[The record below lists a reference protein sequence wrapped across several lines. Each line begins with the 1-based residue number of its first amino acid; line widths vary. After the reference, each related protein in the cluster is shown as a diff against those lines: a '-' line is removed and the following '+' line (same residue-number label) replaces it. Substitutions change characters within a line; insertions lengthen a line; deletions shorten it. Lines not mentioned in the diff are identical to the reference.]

1 MGFALFAPFG
11 AAGTYEISRRLES
24 GEPLSL
30 SAVMG
35 AVWSRAGKD
44 LGWLALASLFIF
56 IVWLYLAL
64 VALLSFYGA
73 SIPSPPQ
80 LLADVFSTPY
90 GMMFLLVGNG
100 LGAIIALA
108 VFSITAFSPPL
119 VVDRDVDFVTAMTAS
134 VRAVVA
140 NPRPMLAWAIVIGAD
155 LAVSF
160 ATLFVALLAI
170 FPVLGHTTW
179 HLYRRVIV

>member
-1 MGFALFAPFG
+1 M
-11 AAGTYEISRRLES
+11 I
-24 GEPLSL
+24 
-30 SAVMG
+30 G

-44 LGWLALASLFIF
+44 LGWLALVSLFTF
-56 IVWLYLAL
+56 IVWLDLAL
-64 VALLSFYGA
+64 FVFLTFYGA
-73 SIPSPPQ
+73 SIPSLPQ
-80 LLADVFSTPY
+80 LFANIFSTPY
-90 GMMFLLVGNG
+90 GMTFLLVGNA
-100 LGAIIALA
+100 LGAIIALI

-134 VRAVVA
+134 VRAVMA

-155 LAVSF
+155 LAIAF

-170 FPVLGHTTW
+170 FPILGHTTW